1 MAGGLVAARDL
12 CAAEFVGCTPQTTGT
27 RHGAPLLPGRVVNL
41 IRRARD
47 AKASKRHSPNVA
59 VQANGLVVTTRPVI
73 LGSELLLSGAFPSVA
88 ASANEEHRARTAT
101 KPSLVCPRRRN
112 PEGHRLRALRLASS
126 RTGSPATALLSAKGV
141 TVDQVLA
148 CPPCSPDVPA
158 QCLAC
163 HQAGVAPRSNLV
175 CEACLPQRCT
185 ELRDEPRAKLCKRLR
200 EQFAHGRVLFR
211 APPRP
216 MRVSDFTDPS
226 RWRLAGAAVLLRL
239 DGGAF
244 LAMTAITL
252 STIPGGGRGL
262 AAAHDFSRGER
273 VGFFA
278 GRPCS
283 QKDGSGYHVTLQ
295 TDQTMDTRGT
305 PSRVDLI
312 NDPRLSEAEQ
322 EAEARPRRR
331 RANVKVQKNGI
342 VVTLRAVKMGEELF
356 MSYGRDYWG

>member
-1 MAGGLVAARDL
+1 M
-12 CAAEFVGCTPQTTGT
+12 
-27 RHGAPLLPGRVVNL
+27 
-41 IRRARD
+41 
-47 AKASKRHSPNVA
+47 
-59 VQANGLVVTTRPVI
+59 
-73 LGSELLLSGAFPSVA
+73 
-88 ASANEEHRARTAT
+88 
-101 KPSLVCPRRRN
+101 
-112 PEGHRLRALRLASS
+112 LRALL
-126 RTGSPATALLSAKGV
+126 SPTCVGGL
-141 TVDQVLA
+141 
-148 CPPCSPDVPA
+148 
-158 QCLAC
+158 
-163 HQAGVAPRSNLV
+163 
-175 CEACLPQRCT
+175 
-185 ELRDEPRAKLCKRLR
+185 DE
-200 EQFAHGRVLFR
+200 
-211 APPRP
+211 
-216 MRVSDFTDPS
+216 SS
-226 RWRLAGAAVLLRL
+226 RWRLAGAAVLLSL

-262 AAAHDFSRGER
+262 AAAHDFLRGER

-283 QKDGSGYHVTLQ
+283 HKDGSGYHVTLQ
-295 TDQTMDTRGT
+295 TDQTMDTCGT